1 VNDFQVGD
9 LVVCMCLTKTWYRG
23 LPGVIIDFEGPGKT
37 DPVVSYGHRT
47 MRLAKSSLRLLN
59 ESR

>member
-1 VNDFQVGD
+1 MDDFQVGD
-9 LVVCMCLTKTWYRG
+9 LVVCECVGNVWYRG
-23 LPGVIIDFEGPGKT
+23 LPGVIIDFEGPGKW

-47 MRLAKSSLRLLN
+47 MRLARSSLRLLN

>member
-1 VNDFQVGD
+1 MNDFQVGD

-23 LPGVIIDFEGPGKT
+23 LPGVIIDFDGPRKT
-37 DPVVSYGHRT
+37 DPVVSYGNRT